1 MKYRIRLDDACTV
14 FSLYNDGELTYVRNW
29 VGDLL
34 LEIAKDH
41 SIDVSASPSESYMLS
56 TLQNHGLDIDVEDI

>member
-14 FSLYNDGELTYVRNW
+14 FSLYTDGKLTHVRDW
-29 VGDLL
+29 VGDIL
-34 LEIAKDH
+34 LEIAKEH

-56 TLQNHGLDIDVEDI
+56 TLQNHGLDVEVEDI